1 MPPCDDY
8 RPVPPKATFPMDV
21 TFDRK
26 PQASRMHQ
34 ANRTHSASCKWCG
47 GPNTRMDDPTYR
59 WLDREAMLF
68 CSDDC
73 FGKQRYWLHTGSTR
87 AEVEALAEKTP
98 LWEDS

>member
-26 PQASRMHQ
+26 PQASRMHP
-34 ANRTHSASCKWCG
+34 ASCKWCG
-47 GPNTRMDDPTYR
+47 GPNTRMGDPTYR

-73 FGKQRYWLHTGSTR
+73 FGKQRYWLFSGSTR

-98 LWEDS
+98 LWENS